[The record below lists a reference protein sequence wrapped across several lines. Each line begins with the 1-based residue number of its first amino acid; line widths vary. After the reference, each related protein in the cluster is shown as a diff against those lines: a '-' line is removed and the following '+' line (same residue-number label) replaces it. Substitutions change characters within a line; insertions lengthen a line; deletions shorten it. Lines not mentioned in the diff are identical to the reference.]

1 MNAFSFLNLE
11 KGTENTMIIDKGLSP
26 EFINDYLKVCG
37 KYITFAK
44 FGWGTSAVQ
53 SRELV
58 KEKIEN
64 YKKYGIKTYP
74 GGTLFEVCFSK
85 NLFEEYL
92 KECKDLGFE
101 CVEISDGSMDLKP
114 EDKDYAIKQS
124 KEAGFIVLSEV
135 GKKSIV
141 LDGELEIHERIE
153 LVKKDLES
161 GADFVIIEGRESGKS
176 IGLFDEKGNVK
187 KEELEILA
195 ENVDMDKIILEAPQK
210 NQQVE
215 FILRFGNDVNLGNIS
230 FEEVISLETLRRGL
244 RGDTFGKI

>member
-85 NLFEEYL
+85 NLFEKYL

-230 FEEVISLETLRRGL
+230 FEEVISLETLRKGL

>member
-1 MNAFSFLNLE
+1 MNAFSFLKLE
-11 KGTENTMIIDKGLSP
+11 KGTENTMVIDKGLSP
-26 EFINDYLKVCG
+26 DFINDYLKVCG

-53 SRELV
+53 PRNVV

-64 YKKYGIKTYP
+64 YKKYGVKPYP

-85 NLFEEYL
+85 NVFDEYL
-92 KECKDLGFE
+92 KECKNLGFE
-101 CVEISDGSMDLKP
+101 CVEISDGSMELKP
-114 EDKDYAIKQS
+114 EDKDYAIKQAKKS
-124 KEAGFIVLSEV
+124 GFIVLSEV
-135 GKKSIV
+135 GKKNIV
-141 LDGELEIHERIE
+141 LDGELEIYERIE

-195 ENVDMDKIILEAPQK
+195 ENLDMSKIMLEAPQK

-215 FILRFGNDVNLGNIS
+215 FILRFGNEVNLGNIS

>member
-26 EFINDYLKVCG
+26 DFINDYLKVCG

-114 EDKDYAIKQS
+114 EDKDYAIKQA

>member
-26 EFINDYLKVCG
+26 DFINDYLKVCG

-101 CVEISDGSMDLKP
+101 CVEISDGSMELKP
-114 EDKDYAIKQS
+114 EDKDYAIRQAK
-124 KEAGFIVLSEV
+124 KEGFIVLSEV

-141 LDGELEIHERIE
+141 LDGELEIHERIA

-215 FILRFGNDVNLGNIS
+215 FILRFGNNVNLGNIS

>member
-26 EFINDYLKVCG
+26 DFINDYLKVCG

-101 CVEISDGSMDLKP
+101 CVEISDGSMELKP
-114 EDKDYAIKQS
+114 EDKDYAIKQA
-124 KEAGFIVLSEV
+124 KKTGFIVLSEV

>member
-1 MNAFSFLNLE
+1 MNAFSFLNLG
-11 KGTENTMIIDKGLSP
+11 KGTENTMVIDKGLSP
-26 EFINDYLKVCG
+26 DFINDYLKVCG

-53 SRELV
+53 SRDVV

-85 NLFEEYL
+85 NLFEEFL
-92 KECKDLGFE
+92 KECKDLGYD
-101 CVEISDGSMDLKP
+101 CVEISDGSMELKP
-114 EDKDYAIKQS
+114 KDKDYAIKQA
-124 KEAGFIVLSEV
+124 KKAGFIVLSEV

-141 LDGELEIHERIE
+141 LDGELEIHKRIE

-195 ENVDMDKIILEAPQK
+195 ENVDMSKIILEAPQK

>member
-1 MNAFSFLNLE
+1 MV
-11 KGTENTMIIDKGLSP
+11 IDKGLSP
-26 EFINDYLKVCG
+26 DFINDYLKVCG

-53 SRELV
+53 PRNVV

-64 YKKYGIKTYP
+64 YKKYGVKPYP

-85 NLFEEYL
+85 NVFDEYL
-92 KECKDLGFE
+92 KECKNLGFE
-101 CVEISDGSMDLKP
+101 CVEISDGSMELKP
-114 EDKDYAIKQS
+114 EDKDYAIKQAKKS
-124 KEAGFIVLSEV
+124 GFIVLSEV
-135 GKKSIV
+135 GKKNIV
-141 LDGELEIHERIE
+141 LDGELEIYERIE

-195 ENVDMDKIILEAPQK
+195 ENLDMSKIMLEAPQK

-215 FILRFGNDVNLGNIS
+215 FILRFGNEVNLGNIS